1 MIATFYIDP
10 QLTGLDFLHQ
20 GDTRRPHSALG
31 YRPAAPEAMQ
41 PCGFSGLNPEHQA
54 ASTHSR
60 AMPIANEAVVE
71 LTREHAE
78 ALQMLGSWR
87 KRNSV

>member
-1 MIATFYIDP
+1 
-10 QLTGLDFLHQ
+10 
-20 GDTRRPHSALG
+20 
-31 YRPAAPEAMQ
+31 MQ

-60 AMPIANEAVVE
+60 AMPVANEAVVE
-71 LTREHAE
+71 LTREYAE